1 MERRRSF
8 ALFVGN
14 QTVLLLRSPPETDFD
29 PQGQI
34 WMAPLHLILFHEDQ
48 ASLLSFPLL
57 WGDLFPRYNNLTSNV
72 AIPLKIRPFFPGFIT
87 PSQASILSFSSF
99 KNISLLLKRIHS
111 MIEIINF
118 PRDSSLFLI
127 LTSRKINLL
136 RVQKTDHKGGFLL
149 DQTSAK
155 MGRSS

>member
-1 MERRRSF
+1 
-8 ALFVGN
+8 
-14 QTVLLLRSPPETDFD
+14 
-29 PQGQI
+29 
-34 WMAPLHLILFHEDQ
+34 
-48 ASLLSFPLL
+48 
-57 WGDLFPRYNNLTSNV
+57 
-72 AIPLKIRPFFPGFIT
+72 
-87 PSQASILSFSSF
+87 
-99 KNISLLLKRIHS
+99 

-149 DQTSAK
+149 GQTSAK